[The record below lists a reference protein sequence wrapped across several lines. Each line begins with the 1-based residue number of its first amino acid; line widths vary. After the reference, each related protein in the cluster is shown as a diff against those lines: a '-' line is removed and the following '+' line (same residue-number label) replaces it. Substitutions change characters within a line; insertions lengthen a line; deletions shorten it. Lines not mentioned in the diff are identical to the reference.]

1 MSKIVKVIPNKD
13 YTLAITLN
21 NHHQIIYDMESRL
34 KTVRFGELADLE
46 RFKAVR
52 VEHDNTLVWGS
63 LCEIT
68 IDEIFSM
75 MAR

>member
-34 KTVRFGELADLE
+34 QILE
-46 RFKAVR
+46 
-52 VEHDNTLVWGS
+52 
-63 LCEIT
+63 
-68 IDEIFSM
+68 
-75 MAR
+75 